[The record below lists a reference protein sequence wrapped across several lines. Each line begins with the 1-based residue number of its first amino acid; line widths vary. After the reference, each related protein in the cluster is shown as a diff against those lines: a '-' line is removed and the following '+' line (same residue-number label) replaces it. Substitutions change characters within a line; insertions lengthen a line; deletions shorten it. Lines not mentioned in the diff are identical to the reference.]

1 MVEDIATKHGSTVVR
16 TKVGEVNVSERM
28 KKDSSVIGG
37 EGNGGVIY
45 PKIGYGRDSIA
56 GIGLILDLM
65 ASTENTISQLI
76 SDIPRYEMIKD
87 KITMPD
93 PDAIK
98 PLLEKV
104 KDKYSNEAIDYTDG
118 IKIDFAD
125 GWVHIRGSNTEPIVR
140 IIAEGKDIERSKSII
155 ADLKLLAQ

>member
-1 MVEDIATKHGSTVVR
+1 
-16 TKVGEVNVSERM
+16 
-28 KKDSSVIGG
+28 
-37 EGNGGVIY
+37 
-45 PKIGYGRDSIA
+45 
-56 GIGLILDLM
+56 
-65 ASTENTISQLI
+65 
-76 SDIPRYEMIKD
+76 MIKD